1 MVQCMKCA
9 LFAKCVMRDMRDV
22 CVMRVICAMKCM
34 KYDMKCAKCSM
45 K

>member
-22 CVMRVICAMKCM
+22 CAMCVICVMKYV
-34 KYDMKCAKCSM
+34 KYDMK
-45 K
+45 

>member
-22 CVMRVICAMKCM
+22 CAMRVMRVMKCM
-34 KYDMKCAKCSM
+34 KYGMK
-45 K
+45 

>member
-22 CVMRVICAMKCM
+22 CAMCVMRVMKCM
-34 KYDMKCAKCSM
+34 KYDMK
-45 K
+45 